1 MRMWAAKSSV
11 IFGSSGGKMSR
22 IGKKP
27 IQIPEKVDVK
37 IDGEKITVK
46 GPKGTL
52 SRTLHPAV
60 KLSIKDNVITATT
73 DDPNNRKNVAIQGL
87 YRALAANMVI
97 GVTSGYEKILLLS
110 GIGYRAEL
118 KGNILVL
125 NVGYSNPVN
134 FELPEGISAKVDK
147 NTQITLSSIDKES
160 LGETAARIR
169 KVRPPEPYKGKGIMY
184 SDERIIKKAGKAA
197 AK

>member
-1 MRMWAAKSSV
+1 
-11 IFGSSGGKMSR
+11 MSR

-27 IQIPEKVDVK
+27 IQIPEKV
-37 IDGEKITVK
+37 KITIDNETLTVN

-52 SRTLHPAV
+52 TRGLNPAV
-60 KLSIKDNVITATT
+60 KISIQDRILHVAP
-73 DDPNNRKNVAIQGL
+73 DDPENRKVVALQGM
-87 YRALAANMVI
+87 YRALIQNMVI
-97 GVTSGYEKILLLS
+97 GVTNGYEKILLLS

-118 KGNILVL
+118 NDRTIVL

-134 FELPEGISAKVDK
+134 FQLPEGISAKVDK

-160 LGETAARIR
+160 LGETAANIRRI
-169 KVRPPEPYKGKGIMY
+169 RPPEPYKGKGIMY
-184 SDERIIKKAGKAA
+184 SDETIIKKAGKSA